1 MTSQRLS
8 PFDIMCHL
16 VAFPTV
22 SKDSNLPLIDWVETY
37 LKSHHITPHRCYNGE
52 KDKAALF
59 AHVGP
64 ETAGGVVLS
73 GHSDVVPV
81 AGQLWEQD
89 PWTVLKKDNRYYG
102 RGTCDMKGFVAWR
115 FGRLSRRAM
124 QTCKNLCS
132 LRSAMMRKSAAS
144 ARRR

>member
-1 MTSQRLS
+1 
-8 PFDIMCHL
+8 MCHL

-89 PWTVLKKDNRYYG
+89 PWTVLKKDNR
-102 RGTCDMKGFVAWR
+102 
-115 FGRLSRRAM
+115 
-124 QTCKNLCS
+124 
-132 LRSAMMRKSAAS
+132 
-144 ARRR
+144 